1 MIIPW
6 QVLCLL
12 VATVTNVALAT
23 AVALRLRT
31 RAVMPMTI
39 GLAMCALWAG
49 LYAIELQ
56 VTAVEAKTLLIK
68 LRSVFMPFYTLVWF
82 EAAYRFVTGRR
93 ALYGWRLTALAIIPT
108 LTTLFAWWPGSELYR
123 YDYRVAFNGTLNILR
138 FSQGPW
144 AQVFAMQNLGL
155 LAYGAYALLATL
167 RETPWEA
174 RGRIFI
180 VICAASCF
188 IFDTLYILEV
198 PFVGG
203 INYTPIAFSV
213 VSLGLAGV
221 LFRWQMV
228 DLAPVARAALIENL
242 EDAILVF
249 DRNRRIIDLN
259 HTAAL
264 LLGQRTDRMI
274 TTPWEQVLA
283 SWPTLSNW
291 LRQNDQ
297 GRTEVTQAGLV
308 YEAVFQPV
316 ADARG
321 KTQAHLLIL
330 RDITSRKQTEE
341 ELRHAKEVAEA
352 ADQAKSRFLA
362 MMSHEIRT
370 PMNGVVGFAQ
380 LLQGTTLTAE
390 QREYLDFIASS
401 GRSLLVIIDD
411 VLDYSKIAAGRM
423 EIEETLC
430 HPQELVEHVVQLF
443 SPRFAAKT
451 LTLTSTFDPAVPAAV
466 LGDPVRI
473 EQVLSNLVGNA
484 LKFTERGGVT
494 IHVSLPPDVS
504 NDGRITL
511 AFEVADTGIGIAP
524 DVRERLFRPFGQ
536 ADSSI
541 TRRYG
546 GTGLGLVIAKRL
558 CELMGGSLEV
568 RSEPGIGSSFTA
580 VIRPLQEHSTVKSGG
595 PTASSATPFRSLR
608 LLVFEDNPVNQHLIR
623 VVLGKLGHRFTVV
636 SSGPEGLALLE
647 RESFDALL
655 MDIEMPDMDGY
666 EVVRRLRA
674 SERGGRRHHVIAVT
688 AHALQGERER
698 CLAAGIDDYLAKP
711 FTRESLQEVLDRCPR
726 DANAR

>member
-12 VATVTNVALAT
+12 VATVTNVVLAT

-31 RAVMPMTI
+31 RAVVPMTI
-39 GLAMCALWAG
+39 GLALCALWAG

-56 VTAVEAKTLLIK
+56 VASVEAKTLLIK

-82 EAAYRFVTGRR
+82 ETAYRFVTGRR
-93 ALYGWRLTALAIIPT
+93 ALYGWRLAALAVIPA
-108 LTTLFAWWPGSELYR
+108 LTTVFAWWPGSELFR
-123 YDYRVAFNGTLNILR
+123 YDYRIEFNGTLEVLR

-155 LAYGAYALLATL
+155 LAYGAYALLSTL

-174 RGRIFI
+174 RGRIFVI
-180 VICAASCF
+180 ICACSCF

-198 PFVGG
+198 PLVGG

-213 VSLGLAGV
+213 VSLGLAGA
-221 LFRWQMV
+221 LFRWPMV

-249 DRNRRIIDLN
+249 DRNGRVVDLN
-259 HTAAL
+259 RAAIQ
-264 LLGQRTDRMI
+264 LLGQRADRS
-274 TTPWEQVLA
+274 TATPWEQILTA
-283 SWPTLSNW
+283 WPTLTAW
-291 LRQNDQ
+291 LRANDH
-297 GRTEVTQAGLV
+297 GRTEITQAGLV
-308 YEAVFQPV
+308 YEAVFLPV

-321 KTQAHLLIL
+321 KIQARLLIL
-330 RDITSRKQTEE
+330 RDITGRKQAEE
-341 ELRHAKEVAEA
+341 ELRHAKESAEA

-411 VLDYSKIAAGRM
+411 VLDYSKITAGRM
-423 EIEETLC
+423 EIEETVC
-430 HPQELVEHVVQLF
+430 RPQELVERVVQLF
-443 SPRFAAKT
+443 GPRFVAKG
-451 LTLTSTFDPAVPAAV
+451 LTLTSEIDPAVPAAV
-466 LGDPVRI
+466 MGDPVRI

-484 LKFTERGGVT
+484 LKFTDRGGVT
-494 IHVSLPPDVS
+494 IHVTLPPDVAG
-504 NDGRITL
+504 DGRTTL
-511 AFEVADTGIGIAP
+511 AFEVTDTGIGIAP

-558 CELMGGSLEV
+558 CELMGGGLEV
-568 RSEPGIGSSFTA
+568 RSEPGRGSTFTA
-580 VIRPLQEHSTVKSGG
+580 VIRPLHDRSAADVDQTVVST
-595 PTASSATPFRSLR
+595 ATPFRSLS

-623 VVLGKLGHRFTVV
+623 VVLAKLGHRFTLVGG
-636 SSGPEGLALLE
+636 GPVGLAVLE
-647 RESFDALL
+647 RESFDAIL

-674 SERGGRRHHVIAVT
+674 SERPDRRHHVIAVT

-698 CLAAGIDDYLAKP
+698 CVAAGMDDYLAKP
-711 FTRESLQEVLDRCPR
+711 FTRESLQEALDRCPR
-726 DANAR
+726 SS

>member
-1 MIIPW
+1 M
-6 QVLCLL
+6 
-12 VATVTNVALAT
+12 
-23 AVALRLRT
+23 
-31 RAVMPMTI
+31 
-39 GLAMCALWAG
+39 
-49 LYAIELQ
+49 
-56 VTAVEAKTLLIK
+56 
-68 LRSVFMPFYTLVWF
+68 
-82 EAAYRFVTGRR
+82 
-93 ALYGWRLTALAIIPT
+93 
-108 LTTLFAWWPGSELYR
+108 
-123 YDYRVAFNGTLNILR
+123 
-138 FSQGPW
+138 
-144 AQVFAMQNLGL
+144 
-155 LAYGAYALLATL
+155 
-167 RETPWEA
+167 
-174 RGRIFI
+174 
-180 VICAASCF
+180 
-188 IFDTLYILEV
+188 
-198 PFVGG
+198 
-203 INYTPIAFSV
+203 
-213 VSLGLAGV
+213 
-221 LFRWQMV
+221 
-228 DLAPVARAALIENL
+228 
-242 EDAILVF
+242 
-249 DRNRRIIDLN
+249 
-259 HTAAL
+259 
-264 LLGQRTDRMI
+264 
-274 TTPWEQVLA
+274 
-283 SWPTLSNW
+283 
-291 LRQNDQ
+291 
-297 GRTEVTQAGLV
+297 
-308 YEAVFQPV
+308 
-316 ADARG
+316 
-321 KTQAHLLIL
+321 
-330 RDITSRKQTEE
+330 
-341 ELRHAKEVAEA
+341 
-352 ADQAKSRFLA
+352 
-362 MMSHEIRT
+362 
-370 PMNGVVGFAQ
+370 
-380 LLQGTTLTAE
+380 
-390 QREYLDFIASS
+390 
-401 GRSLLVIIDD
+401 
-411 VLDYSKIAAGRM
+411 
-423 EIEETLC
+423 
-430 HPQELVEHVVQLF
+430 
-443 SPRFAAKT
+443 
-451 LTLTSTFDPAVPAAV
+451 
-466 LGDPVRI
+466 RI

-511 AFEVADTGIGIAP
+511 AIEVADTGIGIAP